1 VLLAIA
7 VVALAFAVLV
17 AMFAIQNS
25 ALVSVSFFQW
35 QLKNVSLAV
44 VILGSAAAGALAV
57 GLFTFVREI
66 GLRLS
71 LRSCTAKLDAT
82 VRELEET
89 REGSLELGNELER
102 LKGEVDV
109 TTKELETEKRLV
121 AALEVELEA
130 TRAMEILPEP
140 EDGEGG
146 DGVGTPV

>member
-1 VLLAIA
+1 MISLLAIA
-7 VVALAFAVLV
+7 IVALAFAVLV

-25 ALVSVSFFQW
+25 ALVSISFFKW
-35 QLKNVSLAV
+35 QLKDISLAV

-71 LRSCTAKLDAT
+71 LRSCNAKLETITKELDET
-82 VRELEET
+82 KESSLRREQ
-89 REGSLELGNELER
+89 ELER

-109 TTKELETEKRLV
+109 KTRELETEKRLV

-140 EDGEGG
+140 KSGEDE
-146 DGVGTPV
+146 PM

>member
-1 VLLAIA
+1 MLAIA
-7 VVALAFAVLV
+7 IVALAFAVLV

-25 ALVSVSFFQW
+25 ALVSISFFKW
-35 QLKNVSLAV
+35 QLKDISLAV

-71 LRSCTAKLDAT
+71 LRSCNAKLETITKELDET
-82 VRELEET
+82 KESSLRREQ
-89 REGSLELGNELER
+89 ELER

-109 TTKELETEKRLV
+109 KTRELETEKRLV

-140 EDGEGG
+140 KSGEDE
-146 DGVGTPV
+146 PM

>member
-1 VLLAIA
+1 MLAIA
-7 VVALAFAVLV
+7 IVALAFAVLV

-25 ALVSVSFFQW
+25 TLVSVSFFKW
-35 QLKNVSLAV
+35 QLKDISLAV

-71 LRSCTAKLDAT
+71 LRSCNAKLETITKELDET
-82 VRELEET
+82 KESSLRREQ
-89 REGSLELGNELER
+89 ELER

-109 TTKELETEKRLV
+109 KTRELETEKRLV

-140 EDGEGG
+140 KSGEDE
-146 DGVGTPV
+146 PM

>member
-1 VLLAIA
+1 MIWLLAIA
-7 VVALAFAVLV
+7 IVALAFAVLV

-25 ALVSVSFFQW
+25 TLVSVSFFKW
-35 QLKNVSLAV
+35 QLKDISLAV

-71 LRSCTAKLDAT
+71 LRSCNAKLETIAK
-82 VRELEET
+82 ELDET
-89 REGSLELGNELER
+89 KENSLLSEQELER
-102 LKGEVDV
+102 LKAEVDV
-109 TTKELETEKRLV
+109 KMRELETEKRLV

-140 EDGEGG
+140 ENGE
-146 DGVGTPV
+146 DEPM